1 LIGPPDPLAIGLVA
15 HYTFDEECTNSASG
29 CVKDSSGLG
38 NNGTLGS
45 ATSGTLPQAPIW
57 TATGKFAGAYLY
69 NGMLQPGI
77 PAPTTIGEG
86 IYLPQGVDVDG
97 NWTLSVWAKLNN
109 VTNNTSGTIYSQ
121 KQSTEDCRNLL
132 IHWEGDFD
140 QTMTLQVR
148 DSACHELML
157 HNLPSNPMVA
167 GQWYHL
173 VGVGN
178 NKTYS
183 FYINGVLQQSQLVTN
198 MGSLS
203 SNSHT
208 IGMMFDNGG
217 QYYNHY
223 LNGSIDEMRIYSR
236 ALSATEIL
244 ALYNQSGGSFP

>member
-1 LIGPPDPLAIGLVA
+1 MLKPPIA
-15 HYTFDEECTNSASG
+15 
-29 CVKDSSGLG
+29 
-38 NNGTLGS
+38 
-45 ATSGTLPQAPIW
+45 
-57 TATGKFAGAYLY
+57 
-69 NGMLQPGI
+69 
-77 PAPTTIGEG
+77 APTRIGEG

-97 NWTLSVWAKLNN
+97 NWTLSAWAKLNN
-109 VTNNTSGTIYSQ
+109 VTNNVSGTIYSQ

-148 DSACHELML
+148 DSSCHELML

-173 VGVGN
+173 VGVGE

-203 SNSHT
+203 CDSHT
-208 IGMMFDNGG
+208 IGMMFDDFG

-223 LNGSIDEMRIYSR
+223 LNGSIDELRIYSR
-236 ALSATEIL
+236 ALSQTEIL
-244 ALYNQSGGSFP
+244 ALYNQSGASPGAVSQGTELRK